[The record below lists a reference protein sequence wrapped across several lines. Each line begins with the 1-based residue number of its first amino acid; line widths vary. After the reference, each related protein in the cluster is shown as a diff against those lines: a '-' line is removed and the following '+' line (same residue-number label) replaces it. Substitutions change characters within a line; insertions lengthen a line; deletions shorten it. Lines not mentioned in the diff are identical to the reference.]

1 VRSTDGVLPVPG
13 TGCVSR
19 DSPAA
24 RIDLADSVDLTGV
37 TWLARL
43 ARLARLT
50 WPGWPGWPTRSADRA
65 VRVRSDRPPGRNG
78 AVGTVP

>member
-43 ARLARLT
+43 ARLT
-50 WPGWPGWPTRSADRA
+50 WPGWPTRSADRA